1 MSEGNQ
7 LTVAPSFAALHADRS
22 GRVRTPLAEV
32 LARYE
37 FCEDLASHLVEQAQI
52 LYHSEAPSEAG
63 VLLGMH
69 AALRADASLLSAAE
83 AGWVVQRLAELLE
96 WKCPAL
102 GAAEDAAAAQ
112 G

>member
-7 LTVAPSFAALHADRS
+7 LTVAPSFAALYADRG
-22 GRVRTPLAEV
+22 GRLRTPIGEV

-37 FCEDLASHLVEQAQI
+37 LCEDLASHLVEQAQI
-52 LYHSEAPSEAG
+52 LYHREAPSEAG

-69 AALRADASLLSAAE
+69 AGLRADESLLNAAE

-96 WKCPAL
+96 WQCPVL
-102 GAAEDAAAAQ
+102 SEPEGGEAAQ
-112 G
+112 A

>member
-7 LTVAPSFAALHADRS
+7 LTVAPSFAALYADRG
-22 GRVRTPLAEV
+22 GRIRTPLADV

-37 FCEDLASHLVEQAQI
+37 LCEDLASHLVEQAQI
-52 LYHSEAPSEAG
+52 LYHREAPSEAG

-69 AALRADASLLSAAE
+69 AALRAEGSLLNAAE

-102 GAAEDAAAAQ
+102 GAAEGGEAAAP
-112 G
+112 

>member
-1 MSEGNQ
+1 MLEGNQ
-7 LTVAPSFAALHADRS
+7 LTVAPSFAALYADRS
-22 GRVRTPLAEV
+22 GRLRRPLAEV

-52 LYHSEAPSEAG
+52 LYHREAPSEAG

-69 AALRADASLLSAAE
+69 AALRADESLLSAAE

-102 GAAEDAAAAQ
+102 SAPEGGEAAQ
-112 G
+112 A

>member
-7 LTVAPSFAALHADRS
+7 LTVAPSFAALYADRS
-22 GRVRTPLAEV
+22 GRLRTPAAEV

-37 FCEDLASHLVEQAQI
+37 LCEDLASHLVEQAQI
-52 LYHSEAPSEAG
+52 LYHREAPSEAG

-69 AALRADASLLSAAE
+69 AALRDGGVLSAPE

-102 GAAEDAAAAQ
+102 PGPEGGEPEQA
-112 G
+112 

>member
-7 LTVAPSFAALHADRS
+7 LTVAPSFAALYADRT
-22 GRVRTPLAEV
+22 GRLRTPAAEV

-37 FCEDLASHLVEQAQI
+37 LCEDLASHLVEQAQI
-52 LYHSEAPSEAG
+52 LYHREAPSEAG

-69 AALRADASLLSAAE
+69 AALRDGGVLSSAE

-102 GAAEDAAAAQ
+102 PAPEGGGANEA
-112 G
+112 

>member
-1 MSEGNQ
+1 MFEGNQ

-22 GRVRTPLAEV
+22 GRLRTPAAEV

-37 FCEDLASHLVEQAQI
+37 LCEDLASHLVEQAQI
-52 LYHSEAPSEAG
+52 LYHREAPSEAG

-69 AALRADASLLSAAE
+69 AALRDGGVLSAPE

-102 GAAEDAAAAQ
+102 PGPEDGEPKQ
-112 G
+112 E

>member
-7 LTVAPSFAALHADRS
+7 LTVAPSFAALYADRG
-22 GRVRTPLAEV
+22 GRLRTPIAQV

-37 FCEDLASHLVEQAQI
+37 LCEDLASHLVEQAQI
-52 LYHSEAPSEAG
+52 LYHREAPSEAG

-69 AALRADASLLSAAE
+69 AGLRADESLLNAAE

-96 WKCPAL
+96 WQCPVL
-102 GAAEDAAAAQ
+102 SEPEGGEAAQ
-112 G
+112 A

>member
-7 LTVAPSFAALHADRS
+7 LTVAPSFAALYADRS
-22 GRVRTPLAEV
+22 GRVRRPLAEV

-52 LYHSEAPSEAG
+52 LYHREAPSEAG

-69 AALRADASLLSAAE
+69 AALRADESLLSAAE

-102 GAAEDAAAAQ
+102 PGPEDGEPAQ
-112 G
+112 A